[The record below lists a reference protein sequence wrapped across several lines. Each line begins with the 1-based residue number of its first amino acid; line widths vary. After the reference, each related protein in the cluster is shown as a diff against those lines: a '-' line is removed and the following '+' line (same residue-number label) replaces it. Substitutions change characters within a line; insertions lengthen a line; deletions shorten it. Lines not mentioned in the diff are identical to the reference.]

1 MNIVS
6 ATVLIIDN
14 DEHLSK
20 QLEPVLL
27 QEGYRV
33 IFSSTGKDGIEYA
46 RKENPDVVLLCLKL
60 ADLNGLEVFKS
71 IDNLEPKPTTIIMTD
86 QGDIQEAVS
95 AIKMG
100 VYDFMEKPISIDKL
114 KVTIMNALS
123 SALTAAAEKEQEKYG
138 FNSLIGRSKAIQDVI
153 CLFHNLVSTDCKTIL
168 ITGESGT
175 GKGLAARLLHF
186 NGARAEKPFIEL
198 NCAAIPETLLES
210 ELFGYEAGAFT
221 DAKKTKKGI
230 LELADKGTIFMDEIG
245 DMSLTL
251 QAKLVK
257 VIEER
262 RFRRIGGTSEI
273 SVDARVI
280 AATNRDL
287 KELIRENLFRSDLYH
302 RLNVISFEMPSL
314 LKRKED
320 IPLLTDYFT
329 EIFRQELHKNTIF
342 IPEEVRELF
351 LRYHWP
357 GNVRELRSMIERAMI
372 LSENGILNP
381 KYIKLEEWKGSNVKV
396 EKSGNKI
403 ILEIP
408 LEDASLQ
415 RIEEKII
422 RKALDLNKWNQ
433 TKTAAMLKMRRE
445 ALIHRMKKMGLHY

>member
-1 MNIVS
+1 V
-6 ATVLIIDN
+6 
-14 DEHLSK
+14 
-20 QLEPVLL
+20 
-27 QEGYRV
+27 
-33 IFSSTGKDGIEYA
+33 
-46 RKENPDVVLLCLKL
+46 
-60 ADLNGLEVFKS
+60 
-71 IDNLEPKPTTIIMTD
+71 
-86 QGDIQEAVS
+86 
-95 AIKMG
+95 
-100 VYDFMEKPISIDKL
+100 
-114 KVTIMNALS
+114 
-123 SALTAAAEKEQEKYG
+123 LTAAARKEQEKYG
-138 FNSLIGRSKAIQDVI
+138 FDFLIGRSKAIQDVI
-153 CLFHNLVSTDCKTIL
+153 CLFQNLASTDFKTIL

-230 LELADKGTIFMDEIG
+230 LELADKGTIFLDEIG

-262 RFRRIGGTSEI
+262 KFRRIGGTGEI

-280 AATNRDL
+280 AATNRNL
-287 KELIRENLFRSDLYH
+287 KKLIRENIFRADLYH
-302 RLNVISFEMPSL
+302 RLNVINFEMPPL
-314 LKRKED
+314 RKRKED

-329 EIFRQELHKNTIF
+329 GLFKQELHKNTIF
-342 IPEEVRELF
+342 IPEEVRKLF

-372 LSENGILNP
+372 LSENGKLNP
-381 KYIKLEEWKGSNVKV
+381 KYIKLEEWKSSNVKV
-396 EKSGNKI
+396 EKSGNMI

-415 RIEEKII
+415 KIEEKII

-433 TKTAAMLKMRRE
+433 TKAAAMLKMRRE
-445 ALIHRMKKMGLHY
+445 ALIYRMKKTGLHD